1 VLARRDPADTAA
13 RLFSVAEGQGGYFTA
28 HQALSAGYSYRLQ
41 NYHVNRCNWLKVDRG
56 VFRLR
61 NFPIWDREDL
71 IRWTFWSLGRGVV
84 SHDSALEFH
93 GIGDLIPHQIH
104 LTVPANFRKR
114 DGRVILHRGLL
125 DRSDVERNSGFRV
138 TAPLRTILDVADSDL
153 DSDRFG
159 DAVLQAIRYGRVRP
173 TQLTDGLEDL
183 SERGRRRLEDV
194 LRFAAAA

>member
-1 VLARRDPADTAA
+1 VAGRRDPADTAS

-28 HQALSAGYSYRLQ
+28 RQALSAGYGYRLQ
-41 NYHVNRCNWLKVDRG
+41 NYHVGRGNWLKVDRG

-93 GIGDLIPHQIH
+93 GIGDLIPDQIH
-104 LTVPANFRKR
+104 LTVPPNFRKR
-114 DGRVILHRGLL
+114 DARVVLHRSFLE
-125 DRSDVERNSGFRV
+125 RSDVERSPGFRV
-138 TAPLRTILDVADSDL
+138 TTPLRTILDVADSDL

-159 DAVLQAIRYGRVRP
+159 DAVFQAIRSGRVRP
-173 TQLTDGLEDL
+173 TQLTDSLEHL

-194 LRFAAAA
+194 LRVAIAA